1 MRSVRIALVVGLALT
16 ALTIGVVLSGSP
28 PTVAATNSVPAASA
42 LRFVQGG
49 YTRCQEGET
58 LPRDSSAIRL
68 SLSANIGPRVTV
80 SVLSGSSVVTHGQRG
95 AGWGVQET
103 VTVPVTPVPRAIPNA
118 RICVAIGPT
127 VEPLEVRG
135 SLVPT
140 FVAGGGPRNV
150 GKVRIEYLR
159 AGHTS
164 WWSLVPSVARHM
176 GLGREPSGTWIV
188 FALLALMIT
197 ITILASRLVLKEVT
211 RNGQA
216 PAEVPDRSS
225 TQASGG
231 WGRRLGAWAGSLTP
245 STRTAR
251 KRETR
256 EHAGADGGR
265 ARRWLAV
272 RKILARI
279 PRAAWIC
286 ALIAC
291 LNAVAWSL
299 VTPPFQAADEP
310 SHFAYVQQI
319 AETATLPTSGESH
332 FSEEEEVALQDLHH
346 SEVQWHPEQHT
357 LATGAEQRQLEH
369 DLAQSL
375 SRTREG
381 DAGVAAAQ
389 PPLYYMLQVIPYW
402 LASGGGLLDQ
412 LALMR
417 LLSALLAALTAL
429 GAYMFVREA
438 LPGAPWAWC
447 VGGLAAALSPLLGF
461 VSGVVTP
468 DAMLYAI
475 SAAVFYGLA
484 RAFRRGLT
492 PRLAIAIGVLSA
504 IGFLTKNNFVGLA
517 PGVALG
523 LVVLAVRDARALRPH
538 AYRSLA
544 IALAIAA
551 SPVCVYAMVNLLSNH
566 PGLGGVTS
574 SAIQLTGKR
583 PSFFHEVS
591 YIWQFFLPRLPGMG
605 NDFPGIFPA
614 RTIWFDR
621 SIGLYG
627 WLDTPFPV
635 WVYNIAL
642 IPAALLTI
650 LAIRTLIAR
659 ASALRS
665 RLVELAVYVV
675 MGVGLLLLVGA
686 DSFIAFPRQAGTYG
700 EARYLVP
707 LIPLYGAMLTL
718 SARGAGRRWGPVA
731 GVLIVTLLLGH
742 DLLSQLQVIARFYG

>member
-1 MRSVRIALVVGLALT
+1 MRSVRVALVVGLAIT

-28 PTVAATNSVPAASA
+28 PTVAATNSVPANSP
-42 LRFVQGG
+42 LRFVRGG
-49 YTRCQEGET
+49 YERCQEGET

-80 SVLSGSSVVTHGQRG
+80 SVLSGSRVVTHGQRA

-103 VTVPVTPVPRAIPNA
+103 VTVPVKPVPRAIPNA

-127 VEPLEVRG
+127 VERLEVRG

-140 FVAGGGPRNV
+140 LVPGGGSRNV
-150 GKVRIEYLR
+150 GKLRIEYLR

-176 GLGREPSGTWIV
+176 GLGRTPSGTWIV

-211 RNGQA
+211 RNGQT
-216 PAEVPDRSS
+216 PVDV
-225 TQASGG
+225 SGRG
-231 WGRRLGAWAGSLTP
+231 Q
-245 STRTAR
+245 
-251 KRETR
+251 
-256 EHAGADGGR
+256 

-272 RKILARI
+272 RKTLGRI

-291 LNAVAWSL
+291 LNAVAWSF
-299 VTPPFQAADEP
+299 VTPPFQAPDEP
-310 SHFAYVQQI
+310 SHFAYVQQV
-319 AETATLPTSGESH
+319 AETATLPTSSESH
-332 FSEEEEVALQDLHH
+332 FSEEEEVALEDLHH
-346 SEVQWHPEQHT
+346 NEVQWHPEHHT

-369 DLAQSL
+369 DLAQRL
-375 SRTREG
+375 ARTREG
-381 DAGVAAAQ
+381 DAGVAAGQ
-389 PPLYYMLQVIPYW
+389 PPLYYTLQVIPYW

-417 LLSALLAALTAL
+417 LLSALMAALTAL
-429 GAYMFVREA
+429 GAYLFVREV

-468 DAMLYAI
+468 DSMLFAI
-475 SAAVFYGLA
+475 SAAVFYCLA

-523 LVVLAVRDARALRPH
+523 LVVLAVRDAGASRPH

-551 SPVCVYAMVNLLSNH
+551 SPVLVYAVVNLFSNH
-566 PGLGGVTS
+566 PGLGLAS

-627 WLDTPFPV
+627 WVDTSFPV

-650 LAIRTLIAR
+650 LAIRSLIVR
-659 ASALRS
+659 ASALRG

-675 MGVGLLLLVGA
+675 MGAGLLVLVGA
-686 DSFIAFPRQAGTYG
+686 DSFIAFPAQAGTFG
-700 EARYLVP
+700 EARYLLP
-707 LIPLYGAMLTL
+707 LLPLFGAMITL
-718 SARGAGRRWGPVA
+718 SARGAGRRWGPVV
-731 GVLIVTLLLGH
+731 GVLIVTLFLAH